1 MELIKKYFN
10 LSDQQKSQF
19 ESIAE
24 LYAYWNEKINVISR
38 KDINNIMLHHVLH
51 SLAIAKV
58 KKFKSQANI
67 LDVGTG
73 GGFPGIPLAI
83 LFPETEFI
91 LIDSIGKKINVVKEI
106 SQELGLHNVQA
117 MHLRAEEVKG
127 SFDYVIS
134 RAVSRLNIFWPWI
147 KDRLKIEL
155 PKTYKHENTVTEN
168 SEGGLL
174 YLKGGDIL
182 DELKELGKK
191 SSVYSIS
198 DFFEEPYFETKLV
211 VHIPIG

>member
-51 SLAIAKV
+51 SLSIAKV
-58 KKFKSQANI
+58 KKFKSQAKI

-155 PKTYKHENTVTEN
+155 PKTYKHENTITEN

-174 YLKGGDIL
+174 YLKGGDIQ
-182 DELKELGKK
+182 DELKELGKMAA
-191 SSVYSIS
+191 VYSIS
-198 DFFEEPYFETKLV
+198 DFFEESYFETKLV
-211 VHIPIG
+211 VHIPIS